1 MELELDVDREGAVT
15 DARVTRSSG
24 DEALDAAALAA
35 ARAFAFDP
43 ATRDGSP
50 IPARIRYEHVFEAR
64 EAPPPPPASAAVGGV
79 ALDRETGKPLAG
91 ADVVVTTDEGATL
104 RTKTDA
110 TGAFRVEGVAPG
122 AVHVVV
128 TAEGH
133 VPERLDDTLE
143 PGTLTEAKLRLEPTP
158 DPEAFVATARVD
170 APPREVTKRTLSRE
184 ELTRVAGTRGDPLRA
199 VELLPGVSRPA
210 PGGGTPIL
218 RGANPFDS
226 QVFLEGAPVP
236 ILYHLGGLTSFV
248 HSRLLESVDLY
259 PSNFSV
265 RYGRKVGG
273 VIEAKIR
280 DPRTDGFHAIGE
292 ASFLDTSLLVETP
305 LGKEVS
311 VLAAARRSNIDAVLN
326 SAASTTDLAITA
338 APVYWDY
345 QAVAAW
351 KPTDADRLRLLAY
364 GSSDRLAIVVGK
376 PAEIDPQVR
385 GAFDAQEVFHRVQ
398 LGYRHRWS
406 GGSEQ
411 NTELTYGRY
420 DGRGVFG
427 SLGKF
432 DFVID
437 TVQGRSEWTA
447 VASPAARFTAGVDVL
462 GNRFAGSYQ
471 GIPATT
477 GEGEPAVT
485 PSQQGRIAIDTSVW
499 VMLPSAYLEGGFR
512 PFRELLITPGV
523 RADYNDQ
530 VKQGSVDPRL
540 SARLEVSEHT
550 AIKAGIGRFSQSPD
564 ERLAAAPIG
573 NPDLRMTHA
582 VHTSAGVEQ
591 KLGDAVTASAEGFA
605 KWIDGIV
612 TNTPQGQAPFFVNT
626 QRGRIFGG
634 ELLVRVRPTGRFF
647 GFLSYTLMRSE
658 RGDEGQA
665 YRLFDRDQPHILNAT
680 GTYRL
685 GRGWELGASVRYTS
699 GTPYTPV
706 TSATYEATTDTYAA
720 RFGRPMS
727 ARNPPFSRV
736 DLRVQKTWTFTHWSA
751 AVYLDVQNVLNA
763 PNREGF
769 AYSYDYRERTG
780 ARGLPILPI
789 LGVRGEL

>member
-1 MELELDVDREGAVT
+1 M
-15 DARVTRSSG
+15 TRSSG
-24 DEALDAAALAA
+24 SDDLDAAALAA
-35 ARAFAFDP
+35 ARSFTFEP
-43 ATRDGSP
+43 ATRDGTP
-50 IPARIRYEHVFEAR
+50 IPARIRYEHVFPER
-64 EAPPPPPASAAVGGV
+64 EAPPPPPANAAIGGI

-91 ADVVVTTDEGATL
+91 ADVVVTTDAGAAL

-110 TGAFRVEGVAPG
+110 TGAFRIEGIAPG

-128 TAEGH
+128 SAAGH
-133 VPERLDDTLE
+133 VPERLDETLE
-143 PGTLTEAKLRLEPTP
+143 AGTITEAKLRLEPAP
-158 DPEAFVATARVD
+158 DPEAFVATARVE
-170 APPREVTKRTLSRE
+170 APPREVTRRTLSRE

-199 VELLPGVSRPA
+199 VELLPGVSRMA
-210 PGGGTPIL
+210 LGGGPPIL
-218 RGANPFDS
+218 RGANQYDS

-236 ILYHLGGLTSFV
+236 ILYHMGGLTSFV
-248 HSRLLESVDLY
+248 HARLLESVDVY

-273 VIEAKIR
+273 VVEARIR
-280 DPRTDGFHAIGE
+280 DPRSDGFHAIGE

-305 LGKEVS
+305 IGKDFA

-326 SAASTTDLAITA
+326 SAASTADLAITA

-351 KPTDADRLRLLAY
+351 KPTDADRLRVLAY
-364 GSSDRLAIVVGK
+364 GSSDRMALVLGK
-376 PAEIDPQVR
+376 PAEVDPAVR
-385 GAFDAQEVFHRVQ
+385 GAFDLHEVFHRAQ
-398 LGYRHRWS
+398 LGYRHRWA

-427 SLGKF
+427 TLGTS
-432 DFVID
+432 DFAID

-447 VASPAARFTAGVDVL
+447 VASPAVRLTAGLDLL
-462 GNRFAGSYQ
+462 GNRFVGSYR

-477 GEGEPAVT
+477 GEGDREVA
-485 PSQQGRIAIDTSVW
+485 PSQQGRIAIDASTW
-499 VMLPSAYLEGGFR
+499 VLLPGAYLEAGVR
-512 PFRELLITPGV
+512 PFRDLLITPGV

-530 VKQGSVDPRL
+530 IQRGSVDPRL
-540 SARLEVSEHT
+540 SARLDVSEHT
-550 AIKAGIGRFSQSPD
+550 ALKAGAGRFSQSPD
-564 ERLAAAPIG
+564 ERFAVDGIG
-573 NPDLRMTHA
+573 NPALRMTRATHA
-582 VHTSAGVEQ
+582 SAGVEQ
-591 KLGDAVTASAEGFA
+591 KIGDSVSASVEGFA
-605 KWIDGIV
+605 KWIDDAV
-612 TNTPQGQAPFFVNT
+612 TGAPEGRAPYFVNS

-658 RGDEGQA
+658 RRDDGQPW
-665 YRLFDRDQPHILNAT
+665 RLFDRDQPHILNAT

-685 GRGWELGASVRYTS
+685 GRGWELGASVRLTS

-706 TSATYEATTDTYAA
+706 TSATYDATSDTYAA
-720 RFGRPMS
+720 RFGRAMS
-727 ARNPPFSRV
+727 ARNPAFSRLDV
-736 DLRVQKTWTFTHWSA
+736 RVQKTWTFTHWSA

-789 LGVRGEL
+789 LGLRGEL